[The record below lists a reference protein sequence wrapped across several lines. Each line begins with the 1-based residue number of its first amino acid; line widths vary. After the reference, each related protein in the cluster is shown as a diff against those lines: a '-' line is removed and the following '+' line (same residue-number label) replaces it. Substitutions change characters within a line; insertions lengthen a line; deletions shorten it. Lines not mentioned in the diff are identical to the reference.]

1 MSALTSLLCS
11 LVADTFAQD
20 FNFSR
25 RYIENPREMEINI
38 KVRNSFA
45 SFFSRKINKYKVT
58 VVKKRKKDNI
68 FNSFRTFKI
77 VEREFSYFDFALME
91 VENENKTYYAT
102 AGDFLVVLNLLEDE
116 DGERYF
122 AVSSTDFDII
132 DKYLNKPEKYAK
144 MLEECKN
151 KKKESE

>member
-11 LVADTFAQD
+11 LVADTYAQD
-20 FNFSR
+20 FSR

-68 FNSFRTFKI
+68 FNFFRTFKVI
-77 VEREFSYFDFALME
+77 EREFSYFDFALMD
-91 VENENKTYYAT
+91 VEGEDTTYYAT
-102 AGDFLVVLNLLEDE
+102 AGDFLVALTLIKDE
-116 DGERYF
+116 EEKYF
-122 AVSSTDFDII
+122 AVSSVHFDII
-132 DKYLNKPEKYAK
+132 DKYLNKPEEYAE
-144 MLEECKN
+144 LVEECKK